1 MLTKHVGEISAG
13 NLQQK
18 DIDGRIEVGV
28 DDLSDVARHNLREIG
43 QSAASYRLDGRN
55 RDLVIA
61 EGAAQHGEEMPD
73 ILPFDVQYQYRAD
86 EERHD
91 LPDGH
96 QHVGEVTRQSH
107 LLLHSAERSDQGC
120 EKKLVEIKR

>member
-28 DDLSDVARHNLREIG
+28 DDLSDVARHNFREIG

-61 EGAAQHGEEMPD
+61 EGTTQHGEEMPD
-73 ILPFDVQYQYRAD
+73 ILSFDV
-86 EERHD
+86 
-91 LPDGH
+91 
-96 QHVGEVTRQSH
+96 
-107 LLLHSAERSDQGC
+107 
-120 EKKLVEIKR
+120 